1 MNGRRIDIPALVVA
15 AGLAILALVL
25 WRDAWSLTSITR
37 YGMGPEAMP
46 KVVAAGLLV
55 LAAGHVVVA
64 FREGLPKPDAMD
76 GMAVAWLFAGLLALV
91 FAVGAGVGFVPGV
104 ALIFATTARGF
115 AEPCDNRFAVRLMQ
129 AAIPAF
135 VLALAGS
142 FWSTLLG
149 PFGVTLAAAM
159 GPYSVLIGFA
169 ALLALFLALVLR
181 SGRRGLRDLAIGFA
195 LGVAIYLMFARL
207 LTLSLPQGPI
217 ERFL

>member
-15 AGLAILALVL
+15 GGLALLALVL
-25 WRDAWSLTSITR
+25 WRDASSMTSITR
-37 YGMGPEAMP
+37 YGMGPEVMP
-46 KVVAAGLLV
+46 MVVVAGLLA

-64 FREGLPKPDAMD
+64 FREGLPKPDQMD

-91 FAVGAGVGFVPGV
+91 FAIGAGVGFVPGV
-104 ALIFATTARGF
+104 AIVFATTARGF
-115 AEPCDNRFAVRLMQ
+115 AEPRDNGLAIRLMQ

-149 PFGVTLAAAM
+149 PAGAALASAFGPFAI
-159 GPYSVLIGFA
+159 LIGFG
-169 ALLALFLALVLR
+169 ALVVLFAALVLR
-181 SGRRGLRDLAIGFA
+181 SGGRGLRDVAIGFA
-195 LGVAIYLMFARL
+195 LGVVIYLLFARL